1 MNFELTEQEQAFRGS
16 LRQWLQENLP
26 EGWGKTVFEPVDHQQ
41 KVAFLKDWSRRL
53 FEAGYAGLN
62 WPKEY
67 GGGGA
72 TLMEQVIF
80 NEEIA
85 RAKAPTAYNGIAIAM
100 VGPTLIEVGTEAQ
113 KHRHLS
119 KMLNCEEIWCQG
131 YSEPGSGSDLASLQ
145 TRAVQDGDEFVVN
158 GQKVWTS
165 NAHDAAF
172 CFLLARTDPDVPK
185 HKGLSCFIVD
195 MKTPGITVKPLRQM
209 TGEAEFN
216 EVFFENVRVPREN
229 LVGDLNNGW
238 MVGIGLLMHE
248 RATAS
253 ILNQANVQTL
263 VKDLVALA
271 KLQGRASDPVIRQR
285 LAQLYTEAECI
296 KHFGYRN
303 LTKRLRG
310 LPPGPEGSA
319 HRLGLTLLTQR
330 AQDLAMELQ
339 GPYSQL
345 MHGSEHAV
353 QEGSWQYSFLRS
365 RSATIAAGTAEI
377 QRNIIAERVLG
388 LPKG

>member
-1 MNFELTEQEQAFRGS
+1 MNFELTEQEKAFRDQ
-16 LRQWLQENLP
+16 LRQWLQKNLP
-26 EGWGKTVFEPVDHQQ
+26 EGWGATVTEPVDLHE
-41 KVAFLKDWSRRL
+41 KVVFLKDWTRKL
-53 FEAGYAGLN
+53 HAAGYAGLN

-67 GGGGA
+67 GGAGA

-85 RAKAPTAYNGIAIAM
+85 RHKAPTAYNGIAIGM

-113 KHRHLS
+113 KKRYLS
-119 KMLNCEEIWCQG
+119 KMLNCDEIWCQG

-145 TRAVQDGDEFVVN
+145 TRAVQDGDEFVIN

-165 NAHDAAF
+165 YAHDAAF

-195 MKTPGITVKPLRQM
+195 MKSPGVTVRPLKQI

-229 LVGDLNNGW
+229 LVGELNNGW

-248 RATAS
+248 RATTS
-253 ILNQANVQTL
+253 ILAQANVQALIQDLMTL
-263 VKDLVALA
+263 VHQ
-271 KLQGRASDPVIRQR
+271 QGRSDDPIIRQR
-285 LAQLYTEAECI
+285 LAQLYIESEAI
-296 KHFGYRN
+296 KHYGYRN

-319 HRLGLTLLTQR
+319 HRLGLTLLSQR
-330 AQDLAMELQ
+330 AQELAMELE
-339 GPYSQL
+339 GPYAQL
-345 MHGSEHAV
+345 MHGSAHAIDD
-353 QEGSWQYSFLRS
+353 GAWQFSFLRS

>member
-1 MNFELTEQEQAFRGS
+1 MNFELTEQETTFRDQ
-16 LRQWLQENLP
+16 LRQWLADHLP
-26 EGWGKTVFEPVDHQQ
+26 AGWGETVFEPVDMHE
-41 KVAFLKDWSRRL
+41 KAAFLKDWSRKL
-53 FEAGYAGLN
+53 YEAGYAGLN
-62 WPKEY
+62 WPKAY
-67 GGGGA
+67 GGAGA

-85 RAKAPTAYNGIAIAM
+85 RYKAPTPYNGIAIGM
-100 VGPTLIEVGTEAQ
+100 VGPTLIEVGTDEQ
-113 KHRHLS
+113 KARYLS

-145 TRAVQDGDEFVVN
+145 TRAVLDGDTFVIN

-165 NAHDAAF
+165 YAHDAAF

-195 MKTPGITVKPLRQM
+195 MKSPGISVRPLKQI

-229 LVGDLNNGW
+229 LVGELNHGW

-248 RATAS
+248 RATTS
-253 ILNQANVQTL
+253 ILYQANVQTL
-263 VKDLVALA
+263 IRDLMALA
-271 KLQGRASDPVIRQR
+271 KKQRRGDDPVIRQR
-285 LAQLYTEAECI
+285 LAQLCIESEAI

-310 LPPGPEGSA
+310 LPPGPEGST

-330 AQDLAMELQ
+330 AQELAMALQ

-345 MHGSEHAV
+345 MHGSAHSIQDGA
-353 QEGSWQYSFLRS
+353 WQCSFLRS

>member
-1 MNFELTEQEQAFRGS
+1 MNFELSEKEQQFREK
-16 LRQWLQENLP
+16 LRAWLQENLP
-26 EGWGKTVFEPVDHQQ
+26 AGWGETVFEPVDLQER
-41 KVAFLKDWSRRL
+41 VPFLKDWTRRL
-53 FEAGYAGLN
+53 HEAGYAGLN

-67 GGGGA
+67 GGVGA

-80 NEEIA
+80 NEEVA
-85 RAKAPTAYNGIAIAM
+85 RFKAPTAYNGIAIGM

-113 KHRHLS
+113 KQRYLS

-195 MKTPGITVKPLRQM
+195 MKSPGITVRPLKQI
-209 TGEAEFN
+209 TGESEFN
-216 EVFFENVRVPREN
+216 EVFFENVRVPRDN

-248 RATAS
+248 RATTS
-253 ILNQANVQTL
+253 ILAQANVQVL
-263 VKDLVALA
+263 MKDLIDLA
-271 KLQGRASDPVIRQR
+271 REQGRSDDPVVRQR
-285 LAQLYTEAECI
+285 LAQLYIESEAI
-296 KHFGYRN
+296 KGFGYRN

-330 AQDLAMELQ
+330 AQELAMELQ

-345 MHGSEHAV
+345 MHGSPRSV
-353 QEGSWQYSFLRS
+353 QDGAWQFSFLRS

>member
-1 MNFELTEQEQAFRGS
+1 MNFELTAQETAFRDR
-16 LRQWLQENLP
+16 LRQWLEDNLP
-26 EGWGKTVFEPVDHQQ
+26 AGWGETVFEPVELHE
-41 KVAFLKDWSRRL
+41 KVAFLKDWSRQL
-53 FEAGYAGLN
+53 YDAGYAGLN
-62 WPKEY
+62 WPKAY
-67 GGGGA
+67 GGAGA

-85 RAKAPTAYNGIAIAM
+85 RYKAPTPYNGIAIGM

-113 KHRHLS
+113 KKRYLS

-145 TRAVQDGDEFVVN
+145 TRAVRDGDAFVVN

-165 NAHDAAF
+165 YAHDAAF
-172 CFLLARTDPDVPK
+172 CFLLARTDADVPK
-185 HKGLSCFIVD
+185 HQGLSCFIVD
-195 MKTPGITVKPLRQM
+195 MKSPGITVRPLRQI

-229 LVGDLNNGW
+229 LVGELNHGW

-248 RATAS
+248 RATTS
-253 ILNQANVQTL
+253 ILTQANVQTL
-263 VKDLVALA
+263 VQDLIALA
-271 KLQGRASDPVIRQR
+271 QQQERADDPVIRQR
-285 LAQLYTEAECI
+285 LAQLCIESEAI

-330 AQDLAMELQ
+330 AQELAMELQ

-345 MHGSEHAV
+345 MHGSAGAI
-353 QEGSWQYSFLRS
+353 QDGAWQFSFLRS

>member
-1 MNFELTEQEQAFRGS
+1 MNFELSDKEQEFRDN
-16 LRQWLQENLP
+16 LRTWLQDNLP
-26 EGWGKTVFEPVDHQQ
+26 EGWGETVFEPVDL
-41 KVAFLKDWSRRL
+41 KEKIPFLKDWTRRL
-53 FEAGYAGLN
+53 HEAGYAGLN
-62 WPKEY
+62 WPKAY
-67 GGGGA
+67 GGAGA

-85 RAKAPTAYNGIAIAM
+85 RFKAPTAYNGIAIGM

-113 KHRHLS
+113 KQRYLS

-185 HKGLSCFIVD
+185 HKGLSCLIVD
-195 MKTPGITVKPLRQM
+195 MKSPGITVRPLKQI

-248 RATAS
+248 RATTS
-253 ILNQANVQTL
+253 ILAQANVQVL
-263 VKDLVALA
+263 IKDLIDLA
-271 KLQGRASDPVIRQR
+271 QERGRSNDPVIRQR
-285 LAQLYTEAECI
+285 LVQLYIESEAI
-296 KHFGYRN
+296 KGFGYRN

-330 AQDLAMELQ
+330 AQELAMELQ

-345 MHGSEHAV
+345 MHGSSHAV
-353 QEGSWQYSFLRS
+353 HDGAWQFSFLRS

>member
-1 MNFELTEQEQAFRGS
+1 MNFELTEQEKAFRDN
-16 LRQWLQENLP
+16 LRQWLKDNLP
-26 EGWGKTVFEPVDHQQ
+26 EGWGKTVFEPVDLHE
-41 KVAFLKDWSRRL
+41 KIAFLKDWTRKL
-53 FEAGYAGLN
+53 YAAGYAGLN

-85 RAKAPTAYNGIAIAM
+85 RFKAPTAYNGIAIGM

-113 KHRHLS
+113 KQRYLS
-119 KMLNCEEIWCQG
+119 KMLNCDEIWCQG

-145 TRAVQDGDEFVVN
+145 TRAVQDGDEFVIN

-165 NAHDAAF
+165 YAHDAAF
-172 CFLLARTDPDVPK
+172 CFLLARTDPEVPK

-195 MKTPGITVKPLRQM
+195 MKSPGIAIHPLKQI

-216 EVFFENVRVPREN
+216 EVFFDNVRVPREN
-229 LVGDLNNGW
+229 LVGALNNGW

-248 RATAS
+248 RATTS
-253 ILNQANVQTL
+253 ILTQANLQVL
-263 VKDLVALA
+263 LKELIELA
-271 KLQGRASDPVIRQR
+271 RERGRSDDPVIRQR
-285 LAQLYTEAECI
+285 LAQLYTEGEAL
-296 KHFGYRN
+296 KHYGYRN

-319 HRLGLTLLTQR
+319 HRLGLTLLMQR
-330 AQDLAMELQ
+330 AQELAMELQ
-339 GPYSQL
+339 GPYAQL
-345 MHGSEHAV
+345 MHGSAGAV
-353 QEGSWQYSFLRS
+353 QDGAWQFTFLRS